1 MFSKSLYIYLLI
13 INIQISYSQTMNE
26 LTLKYDRILTDNFDI
41 TVEYLEKEI
50 SDTESLFL
58 KLMLPYVH
66 IKTNNVDKGSKL
78 LADVKYDLKDYPYLN
93 SLYEMGKALIEIE
106 RENESLGIEML
117 KNAIKIDI
125 HEENKWARVELFLL
139 LKEEIPFEAWK
150 YLEEALKIDPK
161 FYWALVEKS
170 YEFDSVVNCN
180 EIVDNLS
187 QLPKSYN
194 DHEAVA
200 LLGVA
205 YLNCKN
211 FDEAKAHF
219 ERSIRIKESTNNFLY
234 IGELYH
240 EYYKDY
246 DKAESFYKKSLELDS
261 SNIETVNAYSWLL
274 YDREKHEEA
283 EKKIISM
290 LEIAKDQEAYN
301 QIMNFFLLTENISKA
316 KEYLRESVIVNNEN
330 YMNNGYR
337 IIIKILEGNKYKDL
351 FESYKTKYQEYDVH
365 WLRDQIAFFLENRNN

>member
-1 MFSKSLYIYLLI
+1 
-13 INIQISYSQTMNE
+13 MNE